1 MSRLQGE
8 GIFSHYLEDVRAV
21 RLILKLNKNRN
32 YSSCFVWGFYFLCI
46 EFLVNIYRSQTWMLL
61 QRGRNKKSEQQH
73 YTKSTWPEKGPGSRK
88 ISTFFFIPC
97 TPNDTCGA
105 MR

>member
-1 MSRLQGE
+1 MVSRLQGE

-32 YSSCFVWGFYFLCI
+32 YSSCFVWRFYFLCI

-61 QRGRNKKSEQQH
+61 RRGKYEKSEQQF
-73 YTKSTWPEKGPGSRK
+73 YTKSRWPAKGLGSRK
-88 ISTFFFIPC
+88 TRTFFLFHVVQM
-97 TPNDTCGA
+97 TCVGA
-105 MR
+105 T